1 VELYYGLK
9 RFNSKGVPT
18 DWATHMIGHELTALY
33 GIDHART
40 LLLSDLIYTVSC
52 LKLKGKLAQY
62 GKRIF
67 NLTGTD
73 DEIANAAIDKTV
85 AFSTQWEWKL
95 NYLTT
100 RLIIQN
106 S

>member
-1 VELYYGLK
+1 MVITQEHFAVGPNLYRVMFEK
-9 RFNSKGVPT
+9 
-18 DWATHMIGHELTALY
+18 
-33 GIDHART
+33 
-40 LLLSDLIYTVSC
+40 
-52 LKLKGKLAQY
+52 KGKTSAVR
-62 GKRIF
+62 KTHF

>member
-1 VELYYGLK
+1 
-9 RFNSKGVPT
+9 
-18 DWATHMIGHELTALY
+18 
-33 GIDHART
+33 
-40 LLLSDLIYTVSC
+40 
-52 LKLKGKLAQY
+52 
-62 GKRIF
+62 
-67 NLTGTD
+67 LTGTD

>member
-1 VELYYGLK
+1 MVLITQE
-9 RFNSKGVPT
+9 
-18 DWATHMIGHELTALY
+18 H
-33 GIDHART
+33 

-52 LKLKGKLAQY
+52 LKLKRETSAVRKTH
-62 GKRIF
+62 F

-85 AFSTQWEWKL
+85 AFHTMENG